1 MGAVVGVN
9 NIEDI
14 HAMKPYTDKL
24 FLLVPGYGAQGAK
37 IEDIRTLIADR
48 QNGVVNVS
56 RGMTAGMVEEKE
68 FEQELRRRPQQ
79 FAKELLQCINK

>member
-1 MGAVVGVN
+1 M
-9 NIEDI
+9 
-14 HAMKPYTDKL
+14 
-24 FLLVPGYGAQGAK
+24 YGSGCRSAK

-56 RGMTAGMVEEKE
+56 RGMTAGIVEEKE
-68 FEQELRRRPQQ
+68 FEQELRRRAQQ